1 MAHHGTFHETTIRSF
16 SELSGKD
23 VILVH
28 RLLKNSINLSEYWLM
43 TKQFSSLLSQTINWQ
58 LNEIKE
64 KIDDFGKLPLDL
76 VTFGNENDFQEKKS
90 VIFRIKNLPKM
101 LLYYR

>member
-1 MAHHGTFHETTIRSF
+1 
-16 SELSGKD
+16 
-23 VILVH
+23 
-28 RLLKNSINLSEYWLM
+28 
-43 TKQFSSLLSQTINWQ
+43 LSQTINWQ